1 MTSIKLQS
9 LFNIIY
15 YFVLI
20 NCLINV
26 KLSFSTANIDET
38 VTIVFEDQQQRKITV
53 AGVHNKSWTNADY
66 YAFRGIPYVK
76 PPVQEL
82 RFKDPQP
89 LHELPSYI
97 DARYDGH
104 DCPSIYATNASEDCL
119 TLNIYTPTTT
129 DTAKLPVL
137 VFIHPGGLY
146 IGSSLST
153 FISPAYLL
161 AKPIVLVS
169 FNYRLG
175 TLGFLQLGT
184 REIPGNAGFKD
195 QVYAMRWVQKYIKH
209 FGGNPEDITLMG
221 YSAGALSVNLHLVSP
236 MSRGLFHKAIIM
248 SGSLPPQTVLPQH
261 TQLELLRK
269 QARVLNCTEVSSELE
284 LLNCLQKFNGNEIA
298 ATLRSLFAFG
308 NDNPIYIYLPVVERD
323 FGQDR
328 FLTENPF
335 DSLNRGEFSK
345 VPILIGFTSGEF
357 CQSAVDIFK
366 NSELKWRFNED
377 LQKLAPELFMYAEH
391 NGNLSVISEFLSK
404 FYLPNFVEL
413 DSTNLAHLCDF
424 FSDAIIRFG
433 AQHLTELA
441 TKHTKV
447 FPYSFEFRGEFS
459 NLDYPLRPARVE
471 HMDDLMYLFEINA
484 SKFNRNESSNASMI
498 RLYTKFIYD
507 FVKSGSSLF
516 SKLPTYP
523 AGYTKIYRS
532 LEYQP
537 GYIFAKDTYEMWK
550 RLFHLDDNKN

>member
-284 LLNCLQKFNGNEIA
+284 LLNCLQKFN
-298 ATLRSLFAFG
+298 
-308 NDNPIYIYLPVVERD
+308 
-323 FGQDR
+323 
-328 FLTENPF
+328 
-335 DSLNRGEFSK
+335 
-345 VPILIGFTSGEF
+345 
-357 CQSAVDIFK
+357 
-366 NSELKWRFNED
+366 
-377 LQKLAPELFMYAEH
+377 
-391 NGNLSVISEFLSK
+391 
-404 FYLPNFVEL
+404 
-413 DSTNLAHLCDF
+413 
-424 FSDAIIRFG
+424 
-433 AQHLTELA
+433 
-441 TKHTKV
+441 
-447 FPYSFEFRGEFS
+447 
-459 NLDYPLRPARVE
+459 ARVE